1 MNICSFFS
9 VLSFKL
15 KSLQNKLRN
24 SLRKRKLDIK
34 TDVSLGREIH
44 ITGAGNLCLANNV
57 RIEDECSFC
66 FNPINGNIPKIIIG
80 EGSLIGKRND
90 FGCSE
95 SIVVEDYVI
104 TAPYVHFTDRNH
116 CFDDI
121 EAPIMRQPTTIK
133 GPIRIGRGSW
143 IGFGAQIMSGVTIGR
158 QCVVAAGAIV
168 VKDVPDYCV
177 VGGNPA
183 KILKRYNF
191 NTGNW
196 EKV

>member
-1 MNICSFFS
+1 
-9 VLSFKL
+9 
-15 KSLQNKLRN
+15 
-24 SLRKRKLDIK
+24 
-34 TDVSLGREIH
+34 
-44 ITGAGNLCLANNV
+44 
-57 RIEDECSFC
+57 
-66 FNPINGNIPKIIIG
+66 
-80 EGSLIGKRND
+80 
-90 FGCSE
+90 
-95 SIVVEDYVI
+95 
-104 TAPYVHFTDRNH
+104 
-116 CFDDI
+116 
-121 EAPIMRQPTTIK
+121 MRQPTTIK